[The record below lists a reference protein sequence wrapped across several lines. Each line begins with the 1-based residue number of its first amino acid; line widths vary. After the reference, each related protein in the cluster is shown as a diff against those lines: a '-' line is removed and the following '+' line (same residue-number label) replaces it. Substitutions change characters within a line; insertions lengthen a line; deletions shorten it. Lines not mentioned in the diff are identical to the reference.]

1 MSSSVTVNELVK
13 TLKIQYA
20 FGEDYCSRQIYTS
33 EVSPPGLAL
42 TGFLEDYPYERIQ

>member
-20 FGEDYCSRQIYTS
+20 FGEDYGSRQIYTS
-33 EVSPPGLAL
+33 EVSRPGLAL
-42 TGFLEDYPYERIQ
+42 TGFVEDYPHP